1 MPCASGEN
9 VDVVGDIDSLK
20 ERNSASE
27 QFYVNTKLIISFLFY
42 NYFFQYY
49 KYYLGKTY
57 VNFHQQ
63 SQFHENFAIWS
74 LNKCFS

>member
-27 QFYVNTKLIISFLFY
+27 QFYVNTQINNNIFIL
-42 NYFFQYY
+42 
-49 KYYLGKTY
+49 
-57 VNFHQQ
+57 
-63 SQFHENFAIWS
+63 
-74 LNKCFS
+74 